1 MLLAKINGLKAN
13 AKNYSTRTKLGR
25 FKFLQIAKAYYTIS
39 RMNNLPRWRSYVALL
54 RLHQPIG
61 LFLLLW
67 PTLWALWIASAGAP
81 SFKSV
86 ALFTLG
92 TLLTRSLGCVI
103 NDIADRKL
111 DGFVA
116 RTRQRPLVTGRVNLK
131 EAKLLFI
138 VLATLALLVVLQ
150 FNFLTIK
157 LAGLGL
163 LLICIYPYTKR
174 YTYWPQLFLGLIFG
188 AWSILLA
195 FAAQIGKI
203 PTIAWLVF
211 MTGYLW
217 CLAYDTI
224 YAMVD
229 REEDR
234 KIGIKSSALALDR
247 YDVLFIAVVES
258 VFVLL
263 LILIGTR
270 LHLHFAYYSM
280 LMLVVGLLCYQ
291 HYLIKDRKP
300 AACFKAFLNN
310 AWIGA
315 LIFLGF
321 FLSLHGGAV

>member
-13 AKNYSTRTKLGR
+13 AKNYFMRAKPGR

-39 RMNNLPRWRSYVALL
+39 FMNNLPRWRSYVALL

-81 SFKSV
+81 HFKSV
-86 ALFTLG
+86 ALFVAG

-116 RTRQRPLVTGRVNLK
+116 RTQQRPLVTGKVSLK
-131 EAKLLFI
+131 EAKRVFI
-138 VLATLALLVVLQ
+138 VLAVLALLVVLQ
-150 FNFLTIK
+150 FNLLTLK

-163 LLICIYPYTKR
+163 VLICIYPYTKR

-188 AWSILLA
+188 AWSILMA
-195 FAAQIGKI
+195 FAAQTGKI
-203 PTIAWLVF
+203 PSIAWLVF
-211 MTGYLW
+211 MAGYLW

-234 KIGIKSSALALDR
+234 QIGIKSSALALDR

-258 VFVLL
+258 IFVLL
-263 LILIGTR
+263 LILIGIR

-280 LMLVVGLLCYQ
+280 LTLVVGLLYYQ
-291 HYLIKDRKP
+291 HTLIKDRKP

>member
-1 MLLAKINGLKAN
+1 MLLAKINGLKAK

-81 SFKSV
+81 PFKSV

-163 LLICIYPYTKR
+163 LLICIYPYTQ
-174 YTYWPQLFLGLIFG
+174 T
-188 AWSILLA
+188 
-195 FAAQIGKI
+195 GKI

-211 MTGYLW
+211 MAGYLW

-234 KIGIKSSALALDR
+234 QIGIKSSALALDR

-280 LMLVVGLLCYQ
+280 LILVVGLLCYQ

-300 AACFKAFLNN
+300 AACFRAFLNN